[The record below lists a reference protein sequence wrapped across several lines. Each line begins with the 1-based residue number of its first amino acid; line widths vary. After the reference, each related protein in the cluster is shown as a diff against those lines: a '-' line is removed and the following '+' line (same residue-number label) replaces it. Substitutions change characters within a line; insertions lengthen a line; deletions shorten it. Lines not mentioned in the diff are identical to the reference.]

1 MTNGSFYSWGSDELG
16 KRCPLRVLLS
26 PLTTTMMAAP
36 SVRFE
41 LQLRDVFTLVEE
53 FLLSHGLVASARAVE
68 LESGC
73 RVSEVNEVRATASAR
88 LGARVCARVRMR
100 APSD

>member
-1 MTNGSFYSWGSDELG
+1 
-16 KRCPLRVLLS
+16 
-26 PLTTTMMAAP
+26 MMASP
-36 SVRFE
+36 PVRFD

-73 RVSEVNEVRATASAR
+73 RVSEVNEVRKESFRAV
-88 LGARVCARVRMR
+88 GARQRDV
-100 APSD
+100 